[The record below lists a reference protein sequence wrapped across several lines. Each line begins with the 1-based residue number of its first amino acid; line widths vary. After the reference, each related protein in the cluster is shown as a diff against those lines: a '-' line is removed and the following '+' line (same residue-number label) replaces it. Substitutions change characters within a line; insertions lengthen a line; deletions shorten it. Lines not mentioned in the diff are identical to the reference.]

1 MSERPHSGGR
11 VGPASRLSL
20 TSISPAETNQPTQGQ
35 PAQAANEFQKDG
47 ARRDACPT
55 RFSAFAP
62 LLVAFLAAFLF
73 LPARAATNA
82 AVPTRSVGIEGHV
95 AVDLP
100 KGDYR
105 PRPLDDR
112 TEVILRVENITPS
125 TNGASRYDFHY
136 IGFEPGHYNLA
147 DYLIRPDGS
156 RPDEVGDVRIQ
167 VRALLPEN
175 HDGQLQPYAPRLF
188 PWIGGYRMFLGLLAV
203 LWAGGFVAFVMVG
216 RRKKAIVAPVV
227 APPVPSLADRLRPL
241 VEAAAAGKLTVDG
254 QAQLERLLLG
264 YWRARL
270 QLPDQRMADA
280 LAHLK
285 QHAEAGALVHALE
298 RWLHRP
304 GGAAPQEVAALLEPY
319 RRVAA
324 PATTEGGAA

>member
-1 MSERPHSGGR
+1 MAW
-11 VGPASRLSL
+11 PAIRISRFGFPSDFGFR
-20 TSISPAETNQPTQGQ
+20 ISD
-35 PAQAANEFQKDG
+35 F
-47 ARRDACPT
+47 ARA
-55 RFSAFAP
+55 
-62 LLVAFLAAFLF
+62 VALCLAIA
-73 LPARAATNA
+73 LPIPNRASAATNA
-82 AVPTRSVGIEGHV
+82 TVPARSVGIEGHI

-112 TEVILRVENITPS
+112 TEVILRVESIAAS
-125 TNGASRYDFHY
+125 TNGGFRYDFHY
-136 IGFEPGHYNLA
+136 IGFEPGPYNLA

-156 RPDEVGDVRIQ
+156 RPDEMGDVRIQ

-216 RRKKAIVAPVV
+216 RKKKALVAPVA
-227 APPVPSLADRLRPL
+227 APPAPSLADRLRPL
-241 VEAAAAGKLTVDG
+241 VEAAAAGKLTTDG

-264 YWRARL
+264 YWREKL
-270 QLPDQRMADA
+270 KLPDQRMADA
-280 LAHLK
+280 LARLK
-285 QHAEAGALVHALE
+285 QHAEAGALLHALE

-304 GGAAPQEVAALLEPY
+304 GGVSPQEVATLLEPY
-319 RRVAA
+319 RSVAA
-324 PATTEGGAA
+324 PVVAEGGAR